1 MSSKFEK
8 FSWRPFA
15 WNNLRAVFAESPL
28 ARERRELE
36 EQYAR
41 VKAAHDASAY
51 SGEDAALDFSIE
63 LVDEAAR
70 RANVRVPH
78 DFDIRVKER
87 VYVLTQEDPVI
98 FWMPAFP
105 DNLTAESAT
114 VLRTVLAAKE
124 RFLSDPARYEDV
136 WREKVIRILEG
147 FFGYLPL
154 HVSSAPLSAA
164 VYNLCPV
171 HEVIE
176 RLLAT
181 MVDDDI
187 VDAGLFTGV
196 REQLERNLLRASGI
210 SATEAQKRSSDLLLP
225 TRSKLDPGAVAST
238 YLAHTAFEDLFS
250 LSIPFAIPEDIRF
263 QHQWV
268 VAPTGSGKTQLL
280 QTQIAADLE
289 KVAAGDASLIVIDS
303 QGLGKGRLLSNIA
316 HLKVF
321 AKGEPL
327 HNKLVILEP
336 DPEWPLALN
345 LFDMGQYNSRLSAR
359 DRQILHTS
367 ALRMITFC
375 LSDTTG
381 QQQDMIEYLV
391 QLAMVIPGATIDTV
405 RQMLVAP
412 KGEFLKMF
420 EEPLGKVDEIVR
432 DYFVHSFNPQGQ
444 NVTKEAVTRRIM
456 GMLKN
461 PTFRRMYQNKRNKFN
476 MQWELEAGKVILI
489 NTDLALLGAEA
500 CELFG
505 RFFISLLVQATQQR
519 SGDRPVYCY
528 IDECQDYIAADENI
542 ATLLDKARKQ
552 RVGFVFAHQRLAN
565 IRSANVLDALS
576 NTAIKF
582 AARTDTDA
590 TTLAR
595 YMRATPE
602 MISNQEQLSFAAF
615 VRNTTRQ
622 AVSLQVPYGRMEG
635 MERMADAEYWEM
647 RDRMRQEYC
656 VDAAPRDEDPG
667 PAKKAPP
674 QEPPP
679 KSVTDAQWDDVVR

>member
-1 MSSKFEK
+1 MSSKLPK
-8 FSWRPFA
+8 FPWRPFA
-15 WNNLRAVFAESPL
+15 WNNLRAAFSVSPVD
-28 ARERRELE
+28 RERRELE

-41 VKAAHDASAY
+41 VKAAHGRSPDAD
-51 SGEDAALDFSIE
+51 ENAALDFSIE

-70 RANVRVPH
+70 RAAVQLPH
-78 DFDIRVKER
+78 DLDIGVKER
-87 VYVLTQEDPVI
+87 VYVLTQQDPVI
-98 FWMPAFP
+98 FWMPEFP
-105 DNLTAESAT
+105 DNLTAEAAST
-114 VLRTVLAAKE
+114 LRTLLAAKE
-124 RFLSDPARYEDV
+124 RFLSDPSRYEDV

-147 FFGYLPL
+147 FFGYLPNL
-154 HVSSAPLSAA
+154 ASTGPLSAA
-164 VYNLCPV
+164 VHNVCNA
-171 HEVIE
+171 HELVE
-176 RLLAT
+176 RLLFT
-181 MVDDDI
+181 MYDDD
-187 VDAGLFTGV
+187 VVNAGLFEGV
-196 REQLERNLLRASGI
+196 RKQLDRNLLAASGL
-210 SATEAQKRSSDLLLP
+210 SRAEAQKRPSDIERP
-225 TRSKLDPGAVAST
+225 TTSKLPASQIAPT
-238 YLAHTAFEDLFS
+238 YLGHTAFEQLFS
-250 LSIPFAIPEDIRF
+250 LTVPFTIPQDIRF

-280 QTQIAADLE
+280 QTQIADDLE
-289 KVAAGDASLIVIDS
+289 KVAAGEASLIVIDS

-316 HLKVF
+316 RLKMF
-321 AKGEPL
+321 SKGQPL
-327 HNKLVILEP
+327 HGKLVVLEP
-336 DPEWPLALN
+336 DPDWPLALN
-345 LFDMGQYNSRLSAR
+345 LFDMGQYNPRLSGR

-412 KGEFLKMF
+412 KGEFLKTF

-432 DYFVHSFNPQGQ
+432 DYFVHTFNPQGQ

-456 GMLKN
+456 GMMKN

-519 SGDRPVYCY
+519 SGERPVFCY

-542 ATLLDKARKQ
+542 AMLLDKARKQ

-565 IRSANVLDALS
+565 IKSANVLDALS

-602 MISNQEQLSFAAF
+602 MISNQGQLSFAAF
-615 VRNTTRQ
+615 VRDTTRQ
-622 AVSLQVPYGRMEG
+622 AVSLKVPYGRIEG
-635 MERMADAEYWEM
+635 MERMADAEYSEM
-647 RDRMRQEYC
+647 RQRMRDAYC
-656 VDAAPRDEDPG
+656 VDAAPRDTPAEPKAG
-667 PAKKAPP
+667 PAPSPP
-674 QEPPP
+674 NPN
-679 KSVTDAQWDDVVR
+679 VTEAQWDDVVR